1 MAELPDILSDEEI
14 ATLHRGYDL
23 TALNGG
29 ARMGLVTATFG
40 GAAGLVDPLQ
50 ARFYPEK
57 RSRNNFF
64 GNKVRRAAARA
75 QKAPAPLAMDN
86 AARELILIS
95 VLGRQGNAY
104 FLAIHIYWG
113 LMEGLSVTA
122 IANAL
127 LLTSWYEGI
136 SLWSAQSGT
145 LRTTLDLLKQQVADG
160 KTGTNDVVGALKAA
174 LA

>member
-1 MAELPDILSDEEI
+1 
-14 ATLHRGYDL
+14 
-23 TALNGG
+23 
-29 ARMGLVTATFG
+29 
-40 GAAGLVDPLQ
+40 
-50 ARFYPEK
+50 
-57 RSRNNFF
+57 
-64 GNKVRRAAARA
+64 
-75 QKAPAPLAMDN
+75 MDN

-113 LMEGLSVTA
+113 LMEGLSVSA
-122 IANAL
+122 IANTL

-145 LRTTLDLLKQQVADG
+145 LRTTLDVLKQQVADG